1 MKLFNPTITV
11 YHMKLADSLAE
22 IEAVVRPH
30 LKFLEAD
37 APLGA
42 EDNLGEA
49 GLDSMA
55 SIDLL
60 LDLEERF
67 DITIQDDLL
76 TENSFAS
83 LSEIAK
89 LIEASRD

>member
-1 MKLFNPTITV
+1 MNLTES
-11 YHMKLADSLAE
+11 LAD
-22 IEAVVRPH
+22 IESVVRPH

-37 APLGA
+37 AALGPD
-42 EDNLGEA
+42 ENLGEA

-55 SIDLL
+55 SIELL
-60 LDLEERF
+60 LDLEEKF
-67 DITIQDDLL
+67 DVTIQDDLL

-89 LIEASRD
+89 LIEESRG